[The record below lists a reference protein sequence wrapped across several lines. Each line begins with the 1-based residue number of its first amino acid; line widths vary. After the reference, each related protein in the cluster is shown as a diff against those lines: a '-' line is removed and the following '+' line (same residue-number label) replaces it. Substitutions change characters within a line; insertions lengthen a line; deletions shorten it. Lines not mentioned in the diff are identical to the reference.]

1 MRGGTRCR
9 APLSANAM
17 PTLPKNERLYLR
29 LDDDPL
35 HGLHGP
41 EAGMPAGTLRAFPVA
56 EPLRMHVAHILLYR
70 ETLPE
75 GREVL
80 ERVLPDGAVRLV
92 FNLGDAPSA
101 DESAGHAVEAIGASA
116 APALVRLRRKM
127 DGLSVTLRPGA
138 AAALLGRPAS
148 EIAGTAVHLD
158 ELWRGHGAEL
168 LERIALQPDDAS
180 RVSVLCAALQRRLAD
195 GDGAVHAAAMRA
207 AQLIAMSGGRRPLRE
222 VAQAV
227 GLGERRLQQVFRQ
240 QVGLSPRAWSRLAR
254 LHACVRALRLQREPA
269 WASLALDGG
278 FYDQS
283 HLINEFQALCGLTP
297 TEFLG
302 RAISGSS
309 KTAD

>member
-1 MRGGTRCR
+1 
-9 APLSANAM
+9 M
-17 PTLPKNERLYLR
+17 PTPSQTERLYLR
-29 LDDDPL
+29 LDGDPS
-35 HGLHGP
+35 HGP
-41 EAGMPAGTLRAFPVA
+41 EANMPAGTLRAFPVA

-70 ETLPE
+70 ETLTE
-75 GREVL
+75 GREIQ

-101 DESAGHAVEAIGASA
+101 GESAGHAVEAIGASV
-116 APALVRLRRKM
+116 APAIVRLRRKM
-127 DGLSVTLRPGA
+127 DGLSLTLRPGA
-138 AAALLGRPAS
+138 AAALLGQPAN

-158 ELWRGHGAEL
+158 ELWRGRGTEL

-180 RVSVLCAALQRRLAD
+180 RVSVLCAALQHRLAD
-195 GDGAVHAAAMRA
+195 GDAAIHPAAMRA
-207 AQLIAMSGGRRPLRE
+207 AQLIAMSGGGRALRE

-227 GLGERRLQQVFRQ
+227 GLGERRLQQIFRQ

-269 WASLALDGG
+269 WADLALDRG

-297 TEFLG
+297 AEFLG